1 MPPTILLKRGTTAKN
16 LTYSGSPGEVTV
28 DTDLKLLRVQD
39 GTTLGGIPVAK
50 AATTLLGYGITDAAP
65 LISPGFTGVPTV
77 PTAPLGTNN
86 SQAASCSFVA
96 LALGAGLQGLQ
107 GKISCRVAT
116 TQPLT
121 ASSSGGILTN
131 TGSFVALTV
140 DSVALSLNDRVLV
153 KNQTNGAHNGIYA
166 VTNIGSGSTS
176 WTLTRTADAD
186 TNAEMVAGV
195 YTFVTEGTDNADNGF
210 FLVTNNPIALDTTA
224 LVFTQFNGAGQI
236 TSGAGLTKNGNIL
249 DIGTASSSRIVV
261 GADTIDLATV
271 VTAGAYKI
279 PTVDAYGRV
288 TGGSNPTT
296 LLGFGI
302 TDAAPLISAAL
313 TGIPTTP
320 TAATGTNTTQIAS
333 TAFVQQELAVIDGG
347 VM

>member
-16 LTYSGSPGEVTV
+16 LAYFGSPGEVTV
-28 DTDLKLLRVQD
+28 DTDLKILRVQD
-39 GTTLGGIPVAK
+39 GVTLGGIPVAK

-65 LISPGFTGVPTV
+65 LFSPGFSGIPTV

-86 SQAASCSFVA
+86 SQAANCAFVVSA
-96 LALGAGLQGLQ
+96 LSAGLQGLQ
-107 GKISCRVAT
+107 GKVSCRVAT
-116 TQPLT
+116 TGALT
-121 ASSSGGILTN
+121 ASYSSGVLTN
-131 TGSFVALTV
+131 TGSFAALTV
-140 DSVALSLNDRVLV
+140 DGVALSLNDRVLV
-153 KNQTNGAHNGIYA
+153 KDQTNGAQNGIYA

-186 TNAEMVAGV
+186 TNAEMVSGV
-195 YTFVTEGTDNADNGF
+195 YTFITEGSVNADNGF
-210 FLVTNNPIALDTTA
+210 FLVTNNPITLDTTA

-236 TSGAGLTKNGNIL
+236 SPGAGLTKNGNIL

-261 GADTIDLATV
+261 GADSIDLATV
-271 VTAGAYKI
+271 ITAGTYKI

-296 LLGFGI
+296 LAGFGI
-302 TDAAPLISAAL
+302 TDAAPLLSPSF
-313 TGIPTTP
+313 TGTPTTP
-320 TAATGTNTTQIAS
+320 TAPTGTNNNQVAS
-333 TAFVQQELAVIDGG
+333 TAFVQQELAIIDGG